1 MSEQADTLALVAGV
15 ASSYLRRNSI
25 SQHQIGDV
33 VAAITTALQRASQEL
48 SGRTTAETALNG
60 STPGEKPTPAV
71 SVRASVRPEYLV
83 CLECGAKQKTL
94 KRHLT
99 AAHSLSPA
107 EYRAKWNLKK
117 DYPMSA
123 PNYSETRSAMAKKIG
138 LGAKGRGRGRGK
150 GKRAA
155 KTASAGAEG

>member
-1 MSEQADTLALVAGV
+1 MAEQAETLALVAGV

-25 SQHQIGDV
+25 TQHQIGDV

-48 SGRTTAETALNG
+48 SGQATAEPAPDG
-60 STPGEKPTPAV
+60 STSTEKRAPAV

-94 KRHLT
+94 KRHIGV
-99 AAHSLSPA
+99 AHGLSPA
-107 EYRAKWNLKK
+107 KYRAKWGLKK

-123 PNYSETRSAMAKKIG
+123 PKYSASRSEMAKKIG
-138 LGAKGRGRGRGK
+138 LGAKGRGRGRRRK
-150 GKRAA
+150 SAA
-155 KTASAGAEG
+155 AAS

>member
-1 MSEQADTLALVAGV
+1 MAEQSDTLALVAGV

-25 SQHQIGDV
+25 NQHQIGDV

-48 SGRTTAETALNG
+48 SGQQTAEAPDG
-60 STPGEKPTPAV
+60 STPAEKPTPAV

-94 KRHLT
+94 KRHLG
-99 AAHSLSPA
+99 AAHGLSPA
-107 EYRAKWNLKK
+107 EYRAKWDLKK

-123 PNYSETRSAMAKKIG
+123 PKYTETRSEMAKKIG
-138 LGAKGRGRGRGK
+138 LGAKGRGRGRRK
-150 GKRAA
+150 KSAA
-155 KTASAGAEG
+155 AAS